1 MKPETRNSK
10 LETGAGRRRPWYR
23 PSLTTQILIGLVLGG
38 LVGYLGREWGYNWG
52 NNIYFL
58 RDIFLNLIK
67 SIIAP
72 LIFSTLVVGI
82 AGGGDLK
89 KVGRMGAK
97 ALLYF
102 EIVTTIAL
110 FIGLGIVNLTK
121 PGVGVSL
128 AGGGDIS
135 QLVKTQPQGFRDL
148 LVHIFPSSV
157 IDSMVRGDVLQ
168 IVAFT
173 VLFAMA
179 VSALGSRAGPIL
191 RGCEALSQVMFKFTG
206 YVMKFAPIGVG
217 AAMAHTIA
225 TNGLGVIVNLG
236 KLIGSLYLALFIL
249 VIFVFGAVMIIARV
263 PVKQFLKAVREPFT
277 IAFATTS
284 SESALPK
291 AMENMERLGVPR
303 RIVGFVMP
311 TGYSFNLDGT
321 TLYLAMA
328 SVFVAQAAEPTIGHM
343 SFGRQLF
350 MMLTLMIT
358 SKGVAGVP
366 RAALVILL
374 ATLNSFLPG
383 GLGPIGV
390 AVIFGVDELMDMGRT
405 SVNVVGNCLAT
416 VVVARWE
423 GEFDDDK
430 ARVFGTPEE
439 VQRELRAGEMAFA
452 EAAADEV

>member
-1 MKPETRNSK
+1 MAQQKQITTAP
-10 LETGAGRRRPWYR
+10 RRPWYR

-38 LVGYLGREWGYNWG
+38 LVGYLGRKWGYNWG

-89 KVGRMGAK
+89 QVGRMGGK

-110 FIGLGIVNLTK
+110 FLGLAIVNLTK
-121 PGVGVSL
+121 PGAGVL
-128 AGGGDIS
+128 LTGGGDITS
-135 QLVKTQPQGFRDL
+135 LVKTQPQGFRDL
-148 LVHIFPSSV
+148 LVHIFPASV

-168 IVAFT
+168 IVAFS

-179 VSALGSRAGPIL
+179 VSALGSKAAPIL
-191 RGCEALSQVMFKFTG
+191 RGCEALSQVMFKFTN
-206 YVMKFAPIGVG
+206 YVMMFAPIGVG

-225 TNGLGVIVNLG
+225 TNGLGVLVNLG
-236 KLIGSLYLALFIL
+236 KLIGSLYLALFIFG
-249 VIFVFGAVMIIARV
+249 FVVLGAVMIIARV
-263 PVKQFLKAVREPFT
+263 PIKQFFRAVREPFT

-343 SFGRQLF
+343 SFGRQLV

-374 ATLNSFLPG
+374 ATLNSFMPG
-383 GLGPIGV
+383 GLGAIGV

-405 SVNVVGNCLAT
+405 SVNVLGNCLAT

-423 GEFDDDK
+423 GEFDDKK
-430 ARVFGTPEE
+430 AREFGTAAE
-439 VQRELRAGEMAFA
+439 VKRELAAGDFAFA
-452 EAAADEV
+452 EAASRGD

>member
-1 MKPETRNSK
+1 MTIRQTQTQAAPPK
-10 LETGAGRRRPWYR
+10 RPWYR
-23 PSLTTQILIGLVLGG
+23 PSLTTQIMIGLVLGG
-38 LVGYLGREWGYNWG
+38 VLGYVSPRWG
-52 NNIYFL
+52 NNVYFL

-110 FIGLGIVNLTK
+110 FLGLAIVNLTK
-121 PGVGVSL
+121 PGAGVLL
-128 AGGGDIS
+128 AGGGDITA
-135 QLVKTQPQGFRDL
+135 LVKTQPQGFRDL
-148 LVHIFPSSV
+148 IVHIFPASV

-168 IVAFT
+168 IVAFS

-179 VSALGSRAGPIL
+179 VSALGSKAGPIL
-191 RGCEALSQVMFKFTG
+191 RGCEALSQVMFKFTN
-206 YVMKFAPIGVG
+206 YVMMFAPIGVG

-225 TNGLGVIVNLG
+225 TNGLAVLWNLG
-236 KLIGSLYLALFIL
+236 KLIGSLYLALFI
-249 VIFVFGAVMIIARV
+249 FVFVVLGAVMMIARV
-263 PVKQFLKAVREPFT
+263 PIRQFFKAIREPFT

-328 SVFVAQAAEPTIGHM
+328 SVFVAQAAAPTIGYM
-343 SFGRQLF
+343 SFGRQLV

-374 ATLNSFLPG
+374 ATLNSFMPG

-405 SVNVVGNCLAT
+405 SVNVLGNCLAT

-423 GEFDDDK
+423 GEFDDTK

-439 VQRELRAGEMAFA
+439 VRRDLAAGDVAFA
-452 EAAADEV
+452 EAAAEGD

>member
-1 MKPETRNSK
+1 MKLETRNSK
-10 LETGAGRRRPWYR
+10 LKTARRPWYK
-23 PSLTTQILIGLVLGG
+23 PSLTTQILIGLLAGG
-38 LVGYLGREWGYNWG
+38 LLGYVSPDLGNRV
-52 NNIYFL
+52 YFL

-72 LIFSTLVVGI
+72 LIFATLVVGI

-89 KVGRMGAK
+89 KVGRMGLK

-121 PGVGVSL
+121 PGYGVAL
-128 AGGGDIS
+128 TAARDIS
-135 QLVKTQPQGFRDL
+135 QLQQTHPQGFRDM

-157 IDSMVRGDVLQ
+157 LDAMVRGDVLQ
-168 IVAFT
+168 IVAFSA
-173 VLFAMA
+173 LFAVA
-179 VSALGSRAGPIL
+179 VSAMGKTAAPIL

-206 YVMKFAPIGVG
+206 YVMMFAPIGVG

-225 TNGLGVIVNLG
+225 TNGLGVLVNLG
-236 KLIGSLYLALFIL
+236 KLIGSLYLALFVL
-249 VIFVFGAVMIIARV
+249 VVFVFGAVMIIARV
-263 PVKQFLKAVREPFT
+263 PIKQFLKAVREPFT

-291 AMENMERLGVPR
+291 AMEVMERFGVPR

-328 SVFVAQAAEPTIGHM
+328 SVFVAQAAEATTGQHL
-343 SFGRQLF
+343 SFGRQIV

-374 ATLNSFLPG
+374 ATLNNFLPN
-383 GLGPIGV
+383 GLGAIGV

-405 SVNVVGNCLAT
+405 SVNVLGNCLAT

-423 GEFDDDK
+423 GEFDDK
-430 ARVFGTPEE
+430 RARVFGTSEE
-439 VQRELRAGEMAFA
+439 AQLDLNAGEVAFA
-452 EAAADEV
+452 DAVAEG

>member
-1 MKPETRNSK
+1 MKLKTRNSK
-10 LETGAGRRRPWYR
+10 LKTDAQRRRPWYK
-23 PSLTTQILIGLVLGG
+23 PSLTTQILLGLVLGG
-38 LVGYLGREWGYNWG
+38 VLGYISPDWG
-52 NNIYFL
+52 NRVYFL

-89 KVGRMGAK
+89 KVGRMGLK

-110 FIGLGIVNLTK
+110 FIGLGVVNFTK
-121 PGVGVSL
+121 PGYGVAL
-128 AGGGDIS
+128 TAARDIS
-135 QLVKTQPQGFRDL
+135 SLQQVHPQTFSEM

-157 IDSMVRGDVLQ
+157 LDAMARGDVLQ
-168 IVAFT
+168 IVAFSA
-173 VLFAMA
+173 LFAIA
-179 VSALGSRAGPIL
+179 VSALGQRAAPIM

-206 YVMKFAPIGVG
+206 YVMMFAPIGVG
-217 AAMAHTIA
+217 AAMAHTIG
-225 TNGLGVIVNLG
+225 TNGLGVLWNLG
-236 KLIGSLYLALFIL
+236 KLIGSLYLALFLL
-249 VIFVFGAVMIIARV
+249 VVFVFGAVMIIARV
-263 PVKQFLKAVREPFT
+263 PVRQFIKAVREPFT

-291 AMENMERLGVPR
+291 AMEVMERLGVPR

-321 TLYLAMA
+321 TLYLALA
-328 SVFVAQAAEPTIGHM
+328 SVFVAQAAEATTGQHM
-343 SFGRQLF
+343 GFGRQIV

-374 ATLNSFLPG
+374 ATLNSFLPN

-405 SVNVVGNCLAT
+405 SVNVLGNCLAT

-423 GEFDDDK
+423 GEFDDK
-430 ARVFGTPEE
+430 RARVFGTPEE
-439 VQRELRAGEMAFA
+439 ARLDLREGEVAFA
-452 EAAADEV
+452 DAVAEG

>member
-1 MKPETRNSK
+1 MPKKTRAI
-10 LETGAGRRRPWYR
+10 TPRPWYR

-38 LVGYLGREWGYNWG
+38 LLGYISPKWG
-52 NNIYFL
+52 NNVYFL

-89 KVGRMGAK
+89 QVGRMGAK

-121 PGVGVSL
+121 PGAGVTLS
-128 AGGGDIS
+128 GGGDIS
-135 QLVKTQPQGFRDL
+135 SLVKTQPQGFRDL
-148 LVHIFPSSV
+148 LVHIFPASV

-168 IVAFT
+168 IVAFS

-179 VSALGSRAGPIL
+179 VSAMGTRAAPIL
-191 RGCEALSQVMFKFTG
+191 RGCDALSQVMFKFTN
-206 YVMKFAPIGVG
+206 YVMMFAPIGVG

-225 TNGLGVIVNLG
+225 TNGLSVLVNLG
-236 KLIGSLYLALFIL
+236 LLIGSLYLALFLL
-249 VIFVFGAVMIIARV
+249 VFFVMGAVMIIARV
-263 PVKQFLKAVREPFT
+263 PIIQFLKAVREPFT

-291 AMENMERLGVPR
+291 AMENMERFGVPA

-328 SVFVAQAAEPTIGHM
+328 SVFVAQAAEATTGRHFGIGQ
-343 SFGRQLF
+343 QLA
-350 MMLTLMIT
+350 MMVALMIT
-358 SKGVAGVP
+358 SKGVAAVP
-366 RAALVILL
+366 RASLVILM
-374 ATLNSFLPG
+374 ATLGSFGLP
-383 GLGPIGV
+383 LEGV
-390 AVIFGVDELMDMGRT
+390 AVILGVDELMDM
-405 SVNVVGNCLAT
+405 A
-416 VVVARWE
+416 
-423 GEFDDDK
+423 
-430 ARVFGTPEE
+430 
-439 VQRELRAGEMAFA
+439 
-452 EAAADEV
+452 

>member
-1 MKPETRNSK
+1 MKLETRNSK
-10 LETGAGRRRPWYR
+10 LETGPGSRPWYK
-23 PSLTTQILIGLVLGG
+23 PSLTTQIMIGLVLGG
-38 LVGYLGREWGYNWG
+38 LVGYLGRRWGYKGG
-52 NNIYFL
+52 NNVYFL

-89 KVGRMGAK
+89 KVGRMGLK
-97 ALLYF
+97 ALVYF

-121 PGVGVSL
+121 PGAGVAL
-128 AGGGDIS
+128 TGGGDIR
-135 QLVKTQPQGFRDL
+135 QLTTIQPQGFRDL

-168 IVAFT
+168 IVAFS

-179 VSALGSRAGPIL
+179 VSAMGERAGPIL
-191 RGCEALSQVMFKFTG
+191 RGCDALSQVMFKFTN
-206 YVMKFAPIGVG
+206 YVMMFAPIGVG

-225 TNGLGVIVNLG
+225 TNGLSVLVNLG
-236 KLIGSLYLALFIL
+236 KLIGSLYLALFLL
-249 VIFVFGAVMIIARV
+249 VFFVMGAVMIIAQV
-263 PVKQFLKAVREPFT
+263 PIKQFLKAVREPFT

-343 SFGRQLF
+343 NFGRQLF

-374 ATLNSFLPG
+374 ATLNSFMPG
-383 GLGPIGV
+383 GLGAIGV

-405 SVNVVGNCLAT
+405 SVNVLGNCLAT

-423 GEFDDDK
+423 GEFEDQK
-430 ARVFGTPEE
+430 ARAFGTPQE
-439 VQRELRAGEMAFA
+439 VKMELAEGDVAFA
-452 EAAADEV
+452 EAAAAGD

>member
-1 MKPETRNSK
+1 MIKSQTTNQPI
-10 LETGAGRRRPWYR
+10 AQRRPWYR
-23 PSLTTQILIGLVLGG
+23 PSLTTQILIGLVVGGVLG
-38 LVGYLGREWGYNWG
+38 YISPRWG
-52 NNIYFL
+52 NNLYFL

-102 EIVTTIAL
+102 EIITTLAL
-110 FIGLGIVNLTK
+110 FSGLRIVNLTK
-121 PGVGVSL
+121 PGAGVVL

-148 LVHIFPSSV
+148 LVHIFPASV

-179 VSALGSRAGPIL
+179 VSALGERAGPIL

-217 AAMAHTIA
+217 AAMAHTIG

-343 SFGRQLF
+343 SFGRQIV

-374 ATLNSFLPG
+374 ATLNSFMPG
-383 GLGPIGV
+383 GLCPIGV
-390 AVIFGVDELMDMGRT
+390 AVIFCIDELMDMGRT
-405 SVNVVGNCLAT
+405 SVHVLGKCFAT
-416 VVVARWE
+416 AVVARWE
-423 GEFDDDK
+423 GEFDDQK

-439 VQRELRAGEMAFA
+439 VRRDLAAGDLAFA
-452 EAAADEV
+452 EAAAEGD

>member
-1 MKPETRNSK
+1 MVKSSK
-10 LETGAGRRRPWYR
+10 IIGARRPWYR

-38 LVGYLGREWGYNWG
+38 LLGYISPKGG
-52 NNIYFL
+52 NNVYFL

-110 FIGLGIVNLTK
+110 FLGLAIVNFTK
-121 PGVGVSL
+121 PGQGVAL
-128 AGGGDIS
+128 AGGGDITS
-135 QLVKTQPQGFRDL
+135 LVKTQPQGFRDL

-168 IVAFT
+168 IVAFS

-179 VSALGSRAGPIL
+179 VSAMGQKASPIL
-191 RGCEALSQVMFKFTG
+191 RGCEALSQVMFKFTN
-206 YVMKFAPIGVG
+206 YVMMFAPIGVG

-225 TNGLGVIVNLG
+225 TNGLTVLWNLG
-236 KLIGSLYLALFIL
+236 KLIGSLYLALFI
-249 VIFVFGAVMIIARV
+249 FVFVVLGAVMIIARV
-263 PVKQFLKAVREPFT
+263 PIRQFFKAVREPFT

-343 SFGRQLF
+343 NFGRQLF

-374 ATLNSFLPG
+374 ATLNSFMP
-383 GLGPIGV
+383 GLGPVGV

-405 SVNVVGNCLAT
+405 SVNVLGNCLAT

-439 VQRELRAGEMAFA
+439 MRRELAAGELALA
-452 EAAADEV
+452 DAASE

>member
-1 MKPETRNSK
+1 MIKSQTTNQPI
-10 LETGAGRRRPWYR
+10 AQRRPWYR
-23 PSLTTQILIGLVLGG
+23 PSLTTQILIGLVVGGVLG
-38 LVGYLGREWGYNWG
+38 YISPKWG
-52 NNIYFL
+52 NNLYFL

-121 PGVGVSL
+121 PGAGVSL

-168 IVAFT
+168 LVAFT

-179 VSALGSRAGPIL
+179 VSALGDGVGPIL
-191 RGCEALSQVMFKFTG
+191 RGCDALSQVMFKFTG

-328 SVFVAQAAEPTIGHM
+328 SV
-343 SFGRQLF
+343 
-350 MMLTLMIT
+350 
-358 SKGVAGVP
+358 
-366 RAALVILL
+366 
-374 ATLNSFLPG
+374 
-383 GLGPIGV
+383 
-390 AVIFGVDELMDMGRT
+390 
-405 SVNVVGNCLAT
+405 
-416 VVVARWE
+416 
-423 GEFDDDK
+423 
-430 ARVFGTPEE
+430 
-439 VQRELRAGEMAFA
+439 
-452 EAAADEV
+452 

>member
-1 MKPETRNSK
+1 MPKKTRAI
-10 LETGAGRRRPWYR
+10 TPRPWYR

-38 LVGYLGREWGYNWG
+38 LLGYISPKWG
-52 NNIYFL
+52 NNVYFL

-89 KVGRMGAK
+89 QVGRMGAK

-110 FIGLGIVNLTK
+110 FIGLGVVNLTK
-121 PGVGVSL
+121 PGVGVL
-128 AGGGDIS
+128 LTGGSDIAS
-135 QLVKTQPQGFRDL
+135 LVKTQPQGFRDL

-168 IVAFT
+168 IVAFS

-179 VSALGSRAGPIL
+179 VSALGQRAAPIL
-191 RGCEALSQVMFKFTG
+191 RGCEALSQVMFKFTN
-206 YVMKFAPIGVG
+206 YVMMFAPIGVG

-225 TNGLGVIVNLG
+225 TNGLTVLVNLG

-249 VIFVFGAVMIIARV
+249 VVFVFGAVMIIARV
-263 PVKQFLKAVREPFT
+263 PLKQFLKAVREPFT

-291 AMENMERLGVPR
+291 AMEVMERIGVPK

-328 SVFVAQAAEPTIGHM
+328 SVFVAQAAEATTGRHFGIGQ
-343 SFGRQLF
+343 QLA
-350 MMLTLMIT
+350 MMVALMIT
-358 SKGVAGVP
+358 SKGVAAVP
-366 RAALVILL
+366 RASLVILM
-374 ATLNSFLPG
+374 ATLGSFGLP
-383 GLGPIGV
+383 LEGV
-390 AVIFGVDELMDMGRT
+390 AVILGVDELMDM
-405 SVNVVGNCLAT
+405 A
-416 VVVARWE
+416 
-423 GEFDDDK
+423 
-430 ARVFGTPEE
+430 
-439 VQRELRAGEMAFA
+439 
-452 EAAADEV
+452 

>member
-1 MKPETRNSK
+1 MAQRSEREK
-10 LETGAGRRRPWYR
+10 LTARASRRPWYF
-23 PSLTTQILIGLVLGG
+23 PSLTTQILIGLVFGG
-38 LVGYLGREWGYNWG
+38 LLGYVKPSWG

-72 LIFSTLVVGI
+72 LIFATLVVGI

-89 KVGRMGAK
+89 KVGRMGLK

-102 EIVTTIAL
+102 EIITTLAL
-110 FIGLGIVNLTK
+110 FIGLGVVNLIK
-121 PGVGVSL
+121 PGYGVAL
-128 AGGGDIS
+128 TAARDITTL
-135 QLVKTQPQGFRDL
+135 QQTHAQGFRDML
-148 LVHIFPSSV
+148 THIFPSS
-157 IDSMVRGDVLQ
+157 IMDAMVRGDVLQ
-168 IVAFT
+168 IVAFSS
-173 VLFAMA
+173 LFAIA
-179 VSALGSRAGPIL
+179 VAALGARGGPII
-191 RGCEALSQVMFKFTG
+191 RGCEALSQVMFRFTE

-225 TNGLGVIVNLG
+225 TNGLSVLWNLG
-236 KLIGSLYLALFIL
+236 KLIGSLYLALVIL
-249 VIFVFGAVMIIARV
+249 LLFVLVPVMLIARV
-263 PVKQFLKAVREPFT
+263 PIKQFLRAIREPFT

-291 AMENMERLGVPR
+291 AMENMVRLGVPK

-328 SVFVAQAAEPTIGHM
+328 SVFVAQAAEPVIGHM
-343 SFGRQLF
+343 SFGRQIV

-374 ATLNSFLPG
+374 ATLNSFMPG
-383 GLGPIGV
+383 GLGPIGA

-405 SVNVVGNCLAT
+405 SVNVLGNCLAT

-423 GEFDDDK
+423 GEFDDEK
-430 ARVFGTPEE
+430 AAMFGTPEE
-439 VQRELRAGEMAFA
+439 VKRELAAGEIALA
-452 EAAADEV
+452 EAAAEG